1 MMKVGGIWDC
11 EFRNADLELEAFL
24 KLISMRKTKHVEDWE
39 AVAKLKNH
47 PPQRHQDSKTQ
58 NPKPV
63 DAFLFVAL
71 CLAALC

>member
-24 KLISMRKTKHVEDWE
+24 KLISMRKTKHVEDRE

-47 PPQRHQDSKTQ
+47 
-58 NPKPV
+58 
-63 DAFLFVAL
+63 
-71 CLAALC
+71 